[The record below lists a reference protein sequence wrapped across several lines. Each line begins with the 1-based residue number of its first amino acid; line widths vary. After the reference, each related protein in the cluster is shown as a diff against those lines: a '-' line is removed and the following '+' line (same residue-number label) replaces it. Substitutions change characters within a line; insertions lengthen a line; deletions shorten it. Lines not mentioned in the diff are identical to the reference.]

1 LERRRGGSG
10 GAGGLS
16 LEQLRHGGGG
26 NRMGG
31 VVPRVQDGVTLRRS
45 ENVEPPDRLVG
56 IARRRLEQAN
66 QTAGQSL
73 HAGAVKQV
81 GPIVEPQLQLLS
93 WAHRKAQWVV
103 WGIVAL
109 DAGEVQTVG
118 GCGETAAIERIG
130 LEPHQGV
137 KQLAQ
142 SA

>member
-1 LERRRGGSG
+1 RP
-10 GAGGLS
+10 
-16 LEQLRHGGGG
+16 GGGG

-31 VVPRVQDGVTLRRS
+31 GVPRAQDGGTLRRS

-93 WAHRKAQWVV
+93 WAHRKAQRVV

-118 GCGETAAIERIG
+118 GCGETAPIWRIV
-130 LEPHQGV
+130 LAHPQGV
-137 KQLAQ
+137 EQLAQ
-142 SA
+142 AG